1 MKNLFKLIPAGA
13 LLPVLTLAYTA
24 GTQTTGTTGS
34 GATGVPSVDFTAAG
48 TTGESLFGLITNWIV
63 WILGALMGIAVLV
76 FFWGLVQYI
85 MSAGDEEKRKSG
97 RGYMVAGIIALFVM
111 VSVWGLV
118 YLLGSLVGVG
128 QGTAPGGVFVP
139 TPTNLTE

>member
-1 MKNLFKLIPAGA
+1 MKNLFKLIPAGV
-13 LLPVLTLAYTA
+13 LLPILTLA
-24 GTQTTGTTGS
+24 QT
-34 GATGVPSVDFTAAG
+34 PSVNPIYGNVDFTSA
-48 TTGESLFGLITNWIV
+48 TTKGKGLFDLVTNWIV

-85 MSAGDEEKRKSG
+85 ISAGDEEKRKSG

-139 TPTNLTE
+139 TPTNPSGTQVGT